1 MTGSARTKE
10 LFRLM
15 KESGIDDDPDWMA
28 VVLFIRNLLPRLT
41 IYTDE
46 KKAEIQQEIRE
57 QLLAGD
63 FSEKRFETILA
74 MLEMYIMQ
82 NIGTLELE
90 AALTSEKRSAS
101 QLVNEMAVIISSMQG
116 VNERQADRLGTFE
129 EDTVDIIQSGSKRSM
144 IVSGVRGMFQE
155 LIQEFETEA
164 SELNAKASYFE
175 RTANFDPLL
184 SELYNR
190 RAFDNYI
197 EEAVKG
203 RKQGDP
209 PLSMMMIDVDH
220 FKKVNDTYGHQTG
233 DDVLRALARIISA
246 HASLYAGFAAR
257 YGGEELVLVM
267 KNMNLDTA
275 AIKAEA
281 IRYDVQNYGFRA
293 RENGRFSDDTLQFT
307 VSIGVAQWQEGWSA
321 SKLIDAADTALY
333 QAKNS
338 GRNRV
343 CSAKDQ

>member
-1 MTGSARTKE
+1 MTGSARTKK
-10 LFRLM
+10 LFRIL

-41 IYTDE
+41 VYTDE
-46 KKAEIQQEIRE
+46 KKAEIQRE
-57 QLLAGD
+57 VCDQLMTGD
-63 FSEKRFETILA
+63 FSKKRFETVLA

-90 AALTSEKRSAS
+90 EALTSEKRSAS
-101 QLVNEMAVIISSMQG
+101 QLVNEMAAIISSMQG
-116 VNERQADRLGTFE
+116 VNERQADRLGTFK

-184 SELYNR
+184 SGLYNR
-190 RAFDNYI
+190 RAFDGYL

-209 PLSMMMIDVDH
+209 PLSMMMIDVDR
-220 FKKVNDTYGHQTG
+220 FKNVNDTYGHQTG

-246 HASLYAGFAAR
+246 HAALYSGFAAR
-257 YGGEELVLVM
+257 YGGEELVVVM

-281 IRYDVQNYGFRA
+281 IRADVENYDFRA
-293 RENGRFSDDTLQFT
+293 RKNGRFSDETLQFT

-321 SKLIDAADTALY
+321 GTLVDAVDTALY
-333 QAKNS
+333 RAKNA

-343 CSAKDQ
+343 CSAGDQ

>member
-1 MTGSARTKE
+1 MTGSTRSKE
-10 LFRLM
+10 LFRIL
-15 KESGIDDDPDWMA
+15 KKSGIDDNPDWMA

-41 IYTDE
+41 VYTDE
-46 KKAEIQQEIRE
+46 KKTEIQQEICD
-57 QLLAGD
+57 QLMTGD
-63 FSEKRFETILA
+63 FSEKQFEAILA

-90 AALTSEKRSAS
+90 EALTSEKRSAS

-116 VNERQADRLGTFE
+116 VNERQADRLGSFK
-129 EDTVDIIQSGSKRSM
+129 EDTVDIIQSGTKRSM

-190 RAFDNYI
+190 RAFDGYL
-197 EEAVKG
+197 EEAVRG
-203 RKQGDP
+203 REKGDP

-220 FKKVNDTYGHQTG
+220 FKKVNDTHGHQTG

-246 HASLYAGFAAR
+246 HSALYSGFAAR
-257 YGGEELVLVM
+257 YGGEELVIVM
-267 KNMNLDTA
+267 KGMHLDTA

-281 IRYDVQNYGFRA
+281 LRSDVENYDFRA
-293 RENGRFSDDTLQFT
+293 RKNGRFSDKTLQFT
-307 VSIGVAQWQEGWSA
+307 VSIGVSLWQEGWSA
-321 SKLIDAADTALY
+321 GDLVNAADSALY
-333 QAKNS
+333 QAKNA

-343 CSAKDQ
+343 CSAEDR

>member
-10 LFRLM
+10 LFRLL

-46 KKAEIQQEIRE
+46 KKAEIQQEVRD
-57 QLLAGD
+57 QLLTGD
-63 FSEKRFETILA
+63 FSEKRFEAILA

-190 RAFDNYI
+190 RAFDDYT

-203 RKQGDP
+203 RRQGDP

-246 HASLYAGFAAR
+246 HASHYSGFAAR

-267 KNMNLDTA
+267 NNMNLDTA

-343 CSAKDQ
+343 CSTRDQ